1 MPVIR
6 SAGAVVFR
14 EDKKTKERLYLLLQH
29 PDTDPARGKKSEPG
43 HWDFP
48 KGHLEKRERTED
60 TVRRE
65 VREETGIRVIDFVPG
80 FKATIRYF
88 VSYTGTRALKFVA
101 YFLAHTKEEEVTI
114 SHEHQGY
121 EWLPYKK
128 AHARLTYK
136 NAKDV
141 LRLANDY
148 FSEKSV

>member
-29 PDTDPARGKKSEPG
+29 PDADSTHAGKLETG

-48 KGHLEKRERTED
+48 KGHLEKGERTED

-65 VREETGIRVIDFVPG
+65 VCEETGIRELTFVPG

-88 VSYTGTRALKFVA
+88 VSYTGKRTLKFVA
-101 YFLAHTKEEEVTI
+101 YFLARTKEEKVAI
-114 SHEHQGY
+114 SDEHQSY
-121 EWLPYKK
+121 EWLSYAK
-128 AHARLTYK
+128 AHARLTYR

-141 LRLANDY
+141 LKRAHDY
-148 FSEKSV
+148 LLEGGV

>member
-14 EDKKTKERLYLLLQH
+14 EDKKIKERLYLVLQH
-29 PDTDPARGKKSEPG
+29 PDSDSRTGKSASG

-48 KGHLEKRERTED
+48 KGHLERGERTED

-65 VREETGIRVIDFVPG
+65 VREETGIRALDIIPG

-88 VSYTGTRALKFVA
+88 VSYTGARTLKFVA
-101 YFLAHTKEEEVTI
+101 YFLARTKEEEVTI

-121 EWLPYKK
+121 EWLPYTK

-141 LRLANDY
+141 LKRAHDY
-148 FSEKSV
+148 LSEEGI